1 MNKGWIKLHRQL
13 LDCWIWRVNEP
24 FDKRSAWVDL
34 LLTAN
39 HSDTKL
45 LFNGEIITITRGQ
58 ILTSVRQLSAN
69 AHIGRTVAGYFRC
82 RAGKGLW

>member
-58 ILTSVRQLSAN
+58 QRNKGQARRRRRQDLS
-69 AHIGRTVAGYFRC
+69 
-82 RAGKGLW
+82 